1 VNKNSIIAIAGI
13 AGLSAIKKLS
23 KGSLSIQDQ
32 LFNVARYKH
41 DMSKNLL
48 NKFQNANKGIHDH
61 EVLGVELTGDS
72 TKLTS
77 IFQENSID
85 CVITSP
91 PYFDI
96 IKYSKNVENEI
107 GFGQTDKEYV
117 GLLVKTFYPFLK
129 SLKDDG
135 NLVVNLG
142 AKRNQDYILYDFVN
156 CMRAVGWHL
165 QREIIWS
172 KANPAPV
179 SYTGVQPTVEKVY
192 FFSKKGQTP
201 RLYSILQK
209 SKSAGMKVA
218 TNPNRIIEGNESVT
232 NRKKTGVNVKTHKV
246 VSSDWHLSNIKTN
259 WSIRDREELFDHH
272 FSHSPIEANYEDE
285 VVKKKHQAL
294 MNPVIIRN
302 ILWMT
307 TLTGDIVVDPF
318 SGAGTVTQM
327 AKMMGRV
334 GIGVELNKVN
344 SMTAVIGRNFT
355 TTGSDWNKYTLRD
368 NTKNPKVEPVPQDSP
383 LLSVPNTRKQASKK
397 TMYIDCDE
405 FRFSG
410 LPFYFNENKIDLNE
424 ISDRTLSILR
434 GIK

>member
-1 VNKNSIIAIAGI
+1 MNKNSIITIAGI

-23 KGSLSIQDQ
+23 KGSFSTQEQ
-32 LFNVARYKH
+32 FFNVARYKH
-41 DMSKNLL
+41 DMSSNLL
-48 NKFQNANKGIHDH
+48 NKFQDANKGIHDQT
-61 EVLGVELTGDS
+61 VLGVELTGDS

-77 IFQENSID
+77 IFQEKSID

-96 IKYSKNVENEI
+96 IKYSKSGENEI
-107 GFGQTDKEYV
+107 GFGQSDKEYV
-117 GLLVKTFYPFLK
+117 GLLIKTFYPFLK
-129 SLKDDG
+129 SLKDNG
-135 NLVVNLG
+135 NLIVNLG
-142 AKRNQDYILYDFVN
+142 AKKNQDYILHDFVS

-165 QREIIWS
+165 QVEIIWS

-179 SYTGVQPTVEKVY
+179 SYQGVQPTVEKVY
-192 FFSKKGQTP
+192 FFSKKGQKP
-201 RLYSILQK
+201 RSYSILQK
-209 SKSAGMKVA
+209 SKSAGVESPA
-218 TNPNRIIEGNESVT
+218 VPNRIIENNESIT
-232 NRKKTGVNVKTHKV
+232 NRKKIGANVKTHKV

-259 WSIRDREELFDHH
+259 WNVRERQELFDHH
-272 FSHSPIEANYEDE
+272 FSASPTEANYEDE

-294 MNPVIIRN
+294 MNPVVIRN

-307 TLTGDIVVDPF
+307 TLAGDIVVDPF
-318 SGAGTVTQM
+318 SGSGTVTQM
-327 AKMMGRV
+327 AKMMNRV
-334 GIGVELNKVN
+334 GIGIELNKVN
-344 SMTAVIGRNFT
+344 SMTAVIGRNFR
-355 TTGSDWNKYTLRD
+355 TTGSDWSKYTLRD

-383 LLSVPNTRKQASKK
+383 LISVPNTRKEASMK

-410 LPFYFNENKIDLNE
+410 MPFYFEENKIDLNN

>member
-1 VNKNSIIAIAGI
+1 MNKNSIITIAGI
-13 AGLSAIKKLS
+13 AGLSVIKKLS
-23 KGSLSIQDQ
+23 KGSFSTQAQ
-32 LFNVARYKH
+32 LFNVEKYRN
-41 DMSKNLL
+41 DMSNSLL
-48 NKFQNANKGIHDH
+48 NKFQNANKGIN
-61 EVLGVELTGDS
+61 EKTVLGVELTGDS

-77 IFQENSID
+77 IFQEKSID

-96 IKYSKNVENEI
+96 IKYSKSGDNEI

-117 GLLVKTFYPFLK
+117 GLLIKTFYPFLQ

-142 AKRNQDYILYDFVN
+142 AKKNQEYILHDFVS

-165 QREIIWS
+165 QAEIIWS

-179 SYTGVQPTVEKVY
+179 SYQGVQPTVEKVY
-192 FFSKKGQTP
+192 FFSKKGQIP
-201 RLYSILQK
+201 RSYSILQK
-209 SKSAGMKVA
+209 SKSAGVEA
-218 TNPNRIIEGNESVT
+218 PAYPSRIIEGNESIT
-232 NRKKTGVNVKTHKV
+232 NRENKGVNVKTHKV

-259 WSIRDREELFDHH
+259 WNPRERQELFAHH
-272 FSHSPIEANYEDE
+272 FSASPIEVNYEDE

-294 MNPVIIRN
+294 MNPIIIRN

-307 TLTGDIVVDPF
+307 TLAGDIVVDPF

-327 AKMMGRV
+327 AKMMNRT
-334 GIGVELNKVN
+334 GIGIELNKVN
-344 SMTAVIGRNFT
+344 SMTAVIGRNFI

-368 NTKNPKVEPVPQDSP
+368 SSKNPKVEPVPQDSP
-383 LLSVPNTRKQASKK
+383 LISVPNTRKESSMK
-397 TMYIDCDE
+397 TLYIDCDE

-410 LPFYFNENKIDLNE
+410 MPFYFNENKIDIQE
-424 ISDRTLSILR
+424 IPNRTLNILR